1 MAINALECAV
11 LLDSTRAEVES
22 QFSPLNC
29 KSSQCTYSTPTVHL
43 QYTYSAPT
51 LHLHYSTCLAP
62 DRAPVGKDNAR
73 AAGRDALPDVHE
85 HLLGRLRD
93 ERAHEGAPV
102 AHDRAAR
109 RVAGVAAVTLQG
121 SVIASSPLYQVYQL
135 QSFKSNSQCPQCMYV
150 KGN

>member
-1 MAINALECAV
+1 MAINNALECAV

-22 QFSPLNC
+22 QFSPL
-29 KSSQCTYSTPTVHL
+29 KRPKTVHL

-109 RVAGVAAVTLQG
+109 RVAGVAR
-121 SVIASSPLYQVYQL
+121 IA
-135 QSFKSNSQCPQCMYV
+135 
-150 KGN
+150 

>member
-1 MAINALECAV
+1 M
-11 LLDSTRAEVES
+11 
-22 QFSPLNC
+22 
-29 KSSQCTYSTPTVHL
+29 HL
-43 QYTYSAPT
+43 QYTYSTPT